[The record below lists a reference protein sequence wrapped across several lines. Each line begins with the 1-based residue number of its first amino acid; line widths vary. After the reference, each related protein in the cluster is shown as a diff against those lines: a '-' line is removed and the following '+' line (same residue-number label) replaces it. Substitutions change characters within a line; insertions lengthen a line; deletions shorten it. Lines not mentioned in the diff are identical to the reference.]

1 MTPDDVYFSEWT
13 PWHLRD
19 RIDPIDDTPTDFG
32 LSGIY
37 LLAHFN
43 DPQKAKKSFKRFHLN
58 PDVIYIGVSRSAN
71 PQIRQ
76 ISQNGCSIQIN
87 VSRFITFQALLFRL
101 AE

>member
-1 MTPDDVYFSEWT
+1 MTPDGIYFSEWT

-58 PDVIYIGVSRSAN
+58 PMLSTSAC
-71 PQIRQ
+71 PEVQ
-76 ISQNGCSIQIN
+76 S
-87 VSRFITFQALLFRL
+87 TD
-101 AE
+101 